1 VNFSDYDTVMNTDFE
16 TLQKRMLGVQ
26 DIINYL
32 NDSKIMTTLEAEVK
46 GNYSY
51 NDKGGYYVNK
61 NNEKTTYKNIIND
74 LTESLSKNTF
84 DYEIENGFM
93 TKDDIKAALDAR
105 LKDKFT
111 QTGSITQKTEFNYAT
126 GEAEEINAWD
136 VSKNEY
142 SVDKPKTFKAFTYN
156 ADGTRKEGGEF
167 GVQALADYNMNLTSP
182 KEITV
187 NERKGDGTIQS
198 KKINGVA
205 IEGAEVLNPDG
216 SVTIIPG
223 KSYAS
228 FGTKSVIKDT
238 GDKKCKRYM
247 VVQQVRMEVPTK
259 QEASTES
266 TDKSPGFNTY
276 STQDHFIVLN
286 KNGVGTGT
294 KSKVE
299 KEITDSQKKKNYDS
313 GYSNLN
319 RLGKEKLK
327 QNTGNNVQQS
337 KPKTVMQNGV
347 VYTLNEQ
354 TGEYE

>member
-1 VNFSDYDTVMNTDFE
+1 
-16 TLQKRMLGVQ
+16 
-26 DIINYL
+26 
-32 NDSKIMTTLEAEVK
+32 
-46 GNYSY
+46 
-51 NDKGGYYVNK
+51 
-61 NNEKTTYKNIIND
+61 
-74 LTESLSKNTF
+74 
-84 DYEIENGFM
+84 
-93 TKDDIKAALDAR
+93 
-105 LKDKFT
+105 
-111 QTGSITQKTEFNYAT
+111 
-126 GEAEEINAWD
+126 
-136 VSKNEY
+136 
-142 SVDKPKTFKAFTYN
+142 
-156 ADGTRKEGGEF
+156 
-167 GVQALADYNMNLTSP
+167 MNLTSP

-205 IEGAEVLNPDG
+205 IEGVEVLNPDG

-228 FGTKSVIKDT
+228 FGTMSVIKDP
-238 GDKKCKRYM
+238 GDKKGKRYM

-259 QEASTES
+259 QEASKGL
-266 TDKSPGFNTY
+266 DASPGFDTY

-299 KEITDSQKKKNYDS
+299 KEITDPQKKKNYDS